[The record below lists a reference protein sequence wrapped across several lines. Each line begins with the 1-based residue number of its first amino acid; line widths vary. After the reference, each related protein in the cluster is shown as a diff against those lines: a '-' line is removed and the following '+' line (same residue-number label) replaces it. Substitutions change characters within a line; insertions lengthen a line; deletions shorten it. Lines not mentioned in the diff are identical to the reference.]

1 MRFCFL
7 LVLSVL
13 CVSLTAETT
22 VVYDGA
28 ASKVTNLL
36 PNEKDLWLTLPD
48 LTRVSGFVLKPQG
61 ACLGELCVPIPRA
74 RKQAFVRDQARA
86 KWFNLSELAR
96 TLNQPEVQDSAHSIR
111 LFGPRPELAMKLHDT
126 LQAPDFTLPDWK
138 GRSRSLS
145 EFHGKKVLLITW
157 ASW

>member
-1 MRFCFL
+1 MKFWVL
-7 LVLSVL
+7 LLL
-13 CVSLTAETT
+13 CVSLSAQTT

-36 PNEKDLWLTLPD
+36 PGEKDLWLTHPD
-48 LTRVSGFVLKPQG
+48 LTRTSGFVIKPQG
-61 ACLGELCVPIPRA
+61 ACLDELCVPIPKS
-74 RKQAFVRDQARA
+74 RKQAFERERARV

-96 TLNQPEVQDSAHSIR
+96 TMGQPEVQDPAHNIR
-111 LFGPRPELAMKLHDT
+111 VFGPRPEAAMRVQSS

-138 GRSRSLS
+138 GRQRKLS
-145 EFHGKKVLLITW
+145 EFRGKKVLLITW